1 MLLLY
6 MPQQPQCPLQ
16 LSEARF
22 LNMTTGR
29 LPSVEGGI
37 QPTVVDAKGD
47 LIVATAADT
56 VSRLAVGT
64 NNQVLIADSA
74 QATGVKWGAIPV
86 SAYAAWTPTFSNLTV
101 GNGTLTGQYVQIDK
115 MVHWYLKLV
124 FGSTTSITGA
134 VQVTGLPIAP
144 VSTDASIAAI
154 VQALYSDASGPKF
167 WGSSHAANNNT
178 SRIWLS
184 PMAISGSYIASA
196 GDLSSTVPFTW
207 TTSDTIFVSAIY
219 EGV

>member
-1 MLLLY
+1 MAAGLG
-6 MPQQPQCPLQ
+6 
-16 LSEARF
+16 F
-22 LNMTTGR
+22 KDFVTGEV
-29 LPSVEGGI
+29 L
-37 QPTVVDAKGD
+37 
-47 LIVATAADT
+47 TAADVDGYLMQGVWVFADAAART
-56 VSRLAVGT
+56 AAVTSPQEGNMSYLKDTNSIEYYSGSGWVSSG
-64 NNQVLIADSA
+64 S
-74 QATGVKWGAIPV
+74 IP
-86 SAYAAWTPTFSNLTV
+86 AYAAWTPTFSNLTV
-101 GNGTLTGQYVQIDK
+101 GNGTLTARYVQIGK

-134 VQVTGLPIAP
+134 VQVTGLPVAP

-167 WGSSHAANNNT
+167 WGSSHAGNNNT

-184 PMAISGSYIASA
+184 PMAVSGSYIASA

-207 TTSDTIFVSAIY
+207 TTNDEIFVSAIY

>member
-1 MLLLY
+1 MAAGLG
-6 MPQQPQCPLQ
+6 
-16 LSEARF
+16 F
-22 LNMTTGR
+22 KDFVTGEV
-29 LPSVEGGI
+29 L
-37 QPTVVDAKGD
+37 
-47 LIVATAADT
+47 TAADVDGYLMQGVWVFANAAART
-56 VSRLAVGT
+56 AAVTSPQEGNMSYLKDT
-64 NNQVLIADSA
+64 NSIEYYSGSA
-74 QATGVKWGAIPV
+74 WVASGSIP
-86 SAYAAWTPTFSNLTV
+86 SYAAWTPTFTNLTV
-101 GNGTLTGQYVQIDK
+101 GNGTLVGQYVQIGK
-115 MVHWYLKLV
+115 MVHWYMHLT

-134 VQVTGLPIAP
+134 VQVTGLPVAP

-184 PMAISGSYIASA
+184 PMAVSGSYIASA

-207 TTSDTIFVSAIY
+207 ATSDKIFVSAIY